1 MTFLSDWRRSE
12 AEHIPISAKRKTAEG
27 KNIAR
32 MPEIAAATMIRPIKN
47 TFLLL
52 VRFLFTLSGALVL
65 SFLPFISSSEHGLLK
80 ST

>member
-1 MTFLSDWRRSE
+1 MTFLIGLEEKRGKQ
-12 AEHIPISAKRKTAEG
+12 IPISAKRIAAEG
-27 KNIAR
+27 KNISK

-52 VRFLFTLSGALVL
+52 VRFLFTLFGELVL
-65 SFLPFISSSEHGLLK
+65 SFLLFISSSEHGRLK